1 VFFADSFQPQYSAN
15 LPVVVGITGASGG
28 VLGLE
33 LVGMLLRLGIPVDV
47 IVTEKAY
54 QVLLEETGLKLGG
67 GDSDEKASRWLDHL
81 KLSATEPGVGR
92 LRFWAN
98 HELDA
103 GPSSGTYLTRGM
115 VIMPCSMG
123 TMARIA
129 AGLSDKL
136 ISRAADVTL
145 KSQRRLILVARETP
159 LNAIHLENMLKLSRL
174 GVCIMPPVL
183 SFYHESYLSM
193 DGQIRYLLGKVMD
206 QLGIRHQEYARWKS
220 DTIPSEPLT

>member
-1 VFFADSFQPQYSAN
+1 
-15 LPVVVGITGASGG
+15 
-28 VLGLE
+28 
-33 LVGMLLRLGIPVDV
+33 
-47 IVTEKAY
+47 
-54 QVLLEETGLKLGG
+54 
-67 GDSDEKASRWLDHL
+67 
-81 KLSATEPGVGR
+81 
-92 LRFWAN
+92 
-98 HELDA
+98 
-103 GPSSGTYLTRGM
+103 
-115 VIMPCSMG
+115 MG